1 MTLYR
6 RRVADNATRLS
17 MATTAHLATL
27 DRILPPHS
35 AVYVGLELPLYP
47 LCDGAM
53 VDFKRIGEEF
63 TKFYYSVLDSDRSQL
78 AALYV
83 RQQVSS
89 PFATITFDVSL
100 LTRD

>member
-6 RRVADNATRLS
+6 HCVADNEIQLS
-17 MATTAHLATL
+17 MATNFHLAILSRT
-27 DRILPPHS
+27 LPPHS

-83 RQQVSS
+83 RQQVLSL
-89 PFATITFDVSL
+89 FATITFDVSL